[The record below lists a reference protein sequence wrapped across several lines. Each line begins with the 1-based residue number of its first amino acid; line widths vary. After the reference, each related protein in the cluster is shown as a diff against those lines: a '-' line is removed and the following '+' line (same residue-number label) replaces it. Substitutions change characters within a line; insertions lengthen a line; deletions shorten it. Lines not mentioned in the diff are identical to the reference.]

1 MGHASLRDS
10 GFILFVGV
18 IVSVIMNLIKVLYLH
33 RPFRLKMNELLK
45 EMLKLDPTER
55 MTFPQFFDTVDDI
68 ITSKIEI
75 VNLLH
80 GTSHKIINDP
90 NLT

>member
-1 MGHASLRDS
+1 
-10 GFILFVGV
+10 
-18 IVSVIMNLIKVLYLH
+18 MNK
-33 RPFRLKMNELLK
+33 LLK
-45 EMLKLDPTER
+45 EMLELDPTER

>member
-1 MGHASLRDS
+1 M
-10 GFILFVGV
+10 IEPPPPP
-18 IVSVIMNLIKVLYLH
+18 N
-33 RPFRLKMNELLK
+33 RPFQAKMNELLK
-45 EMLKLDPTER
+45 EMLKLDPSER

>member
-1 MGHASLRDS
+1 VYSSKDGYRRHVD
-10 GFILFVGV
+10 
-18 IVSVIMNLIKVLYLH
+18 KKHCDLYVY
-33 RPFRLKMNELLK
+33 KLLK

-80 GTSHKIINDP
+80 GTSHQIINDP

>member
-1 MGHASLRDS
+1 
-10 GFILFVGV
+10 
-18 IVSVIMNLIKVLYLH
+18 
-33 RPFRLKMNELLK
+33 MNELLK

-55 MTFPQFFDTVDDI
+55 MTFPEFFDRVDDI